1 MLSLAGG
8 IIGLVLG
15 FASARMIYYWIPDFP
30 VQTPLWAIISA
41 LLVALV
47 TGLLFGS
54 IPANKAAKLNP
65 VLALSGK

>member
-1 MLSLAGG
+1 
-8 IIGLVLG
+8 
-15 FASARMIYYWIPDFP
+15 

-54 IPANKAAKLNP
+54 IPASKAAKLNP